1 MGDRLGRP
9 QGAVSFLLL
18 ATNVWRTLGP
28 CSNSFWPRTGAAFL
42 LLLGLLA
49 LGMASFTEGETR
61 KSSVPAGASGD
72 FAKELPGSA
81 MDLEIV
87 LCV

>member
-1 MGDRLGRP
+1 
-9 QGAVSFLLL
+9 
-18 ATNVWRTLGP
+18 
-28 CSNSFWPRTGAAFL
+28 
-42 LLLGLLA
+42 
-49 LGMASFTEGETR
+49 MASFTEGETR